1 MSWGTCYSGS
11 NNIHSD
17 YPALM
22 SDGRFGTNYDP
33 SCENNDRIVNG
44 NNIRTNYQY
53 RQFLIHNAGKL
64 MSMNKDE
71 ACDQCGVCKY
81 GAPLQ
86 GVYNGKYI
94 YRSAIDRITPYGY
107 ETSDL
112 KNVYLSRQALESR
125 LEAPLM
131 SQQGYLMNQYPN
143 AN

>member
-22 SDGRFGTNYDP
+22 SDGRLGSNYDP
-33 SCENNDRIVNG
+33 SCENNDRIAYN

-53 RQFLIHNAGKL
+53 RQYLIHNADKV
-64 MSMNKDE
+64 MNINNNA

-81 GAPLQ
+81 GAPFQ
-86 GVYNGKYI
+86 GVHNGKYI
-94 YRSAIDRITPYGY
+94 YKSAIDRKTPYGY

-131 SQQGYLMNQYPN
+131 SQQSYLMNRYPN